1 MFVLINE
8 AVWGISS
15 SYNLE
20 QQTEKRLACIFIL
33 KDIFPIFSL
42 FSFVK
47 NLCTCLLF
55 RLFHTLSLYVYF
67 ILCVSHFNI
76 SYIEKFLHFER
87 SGSRTAVQNGDV
99 KKNFARKDAQWIM

>member
-1 MFVLINE
+1 MLINE

-33 KDIFPIFSL
+33 EDIFRLFSL
-42 FSFVK
+42 FLFVK

-55 RLFHTLSLYVYF
+55 RLFHTLSLYMYF
-67 ILCVSHFNI
+67 ILCVARFNI
-76 SYIEKFLHFER
+76 FYIEKFLHFER
-87 SGSRTAVQNGDV
+87 SGFRTVVQNGDV
-99 KKNFARKDAQWIM
+99 KKSFALKDAQWIM